1 MANNN
6 RADRKTKT
14 VDNTKRG
21 NVKQAPKTREVLAK
35 ELKLKPK
42 TKAFVDKLIDEPK
55 KSNTQAYIET
65 HETNDRKSASVSAAR
80 LLAKPSVQ
88 IYKNSAVIKAK
99 KRVVALV
106 DSENENIA
114 LKASQDIIDRVEG
127 KAVQKNE
134 STQRTV
140 NVMLDLTGVKLG
152 GHNLSPSQVQELT
165 S

>member
-55 KSNTQAYIET
+55 LSQTEAYIQT
-65 HETNDRKSASVSAAR
+65 HETNNRDTAKVEASK
-80 LLAKPSVQ
+80 LLTKPNVQ
-88 IYKNSAVIKAK
+88 IYKDSAVIKAK
-99 KRVVALV
+99 KRIVALV
-106 DSENENIA
+106 DSDNENIA
-114 LKASQDIIDRVEG
+114 IKASQDIIDRVEG